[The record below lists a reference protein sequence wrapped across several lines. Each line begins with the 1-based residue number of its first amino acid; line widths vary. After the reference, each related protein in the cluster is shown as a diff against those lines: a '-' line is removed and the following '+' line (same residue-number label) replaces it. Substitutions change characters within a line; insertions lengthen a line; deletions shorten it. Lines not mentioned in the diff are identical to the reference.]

1 MAVVQISK
9 IQVRRGK
16 KNSNTGVPQLSSAEF
31 AWAVDS
37 QELYIGNGSVAEGA
51 PEVGNTKILTEHD
64 NLLEFASSYQFGSD
78 ELSITDSVSRS
89 LGDKIDEIEVSVV
102 DFGAVGD
109 GSTDNVT
116 AFELAFQ
123 QLFNNSDENFRKV
136 LKIPNGEYLFTQDLD
151 IPSNAIIRGE
161 NRDQVILTI
170 NSNDINFTTNN
181 GLSFAN
187 FTSSNLAENI
197 HLSNFTISRTTGQL
211 NISGVQNSKLE
222 SLNFTGTYQLTD
234 PLSNIA
240 NQTGAI
246 FWDNNLI
253 GTRTT
258 NITVENCSFK
268 NNTVS
273 IVCNQIAVFDTQIFI
288 KNCDFEINDTA
299 IYVQGVPQQGNN
311 WVIYDCRFEEIA
323 GRVLLTTAGTGTKMQ
338 KCTMT
343 NCGNGTGD
351 ASAPLTSLIS
361 FGEYRNNILLDCSSN
376 RQQQAGFTE
385 TLNTPYIPE
394 VENGDL
400 VSFID
405 RNYVELSLSDSFTPF
420 AVFSSE
426 SKLTKINYTLRLN
439 NERRTGVLT
448 LMVDENSTVVT
459 VSDNYSYSSLTASS
473 ASGLVTTAFEFSA
486 ILADNDGDSGTDTII
501 LQYKNP
507 IATGYSGVISF
518 DVSYG
523 V

>member
-37 QELYIGNGSVAEGA
+37 QELYIGNGSVSEGA

-64 NLLEFASSYQFGSD
+64 NLLEFASSYQFGSN
-78 ELSITDSVSRS
+78 EFSITESVSRP
-89 LGDKIDEIEVSVV
+89 LGDKIDEIEVSVI

-109 GSTDNVT
+109 GSTDNVA

-123 QLFNNSDENFRKV
+123 QLFNNPDENFRKV
-136 LKIPNGEYLFTQDLD
+136 LKIPNGEYLFTQDLE
-151 IPSNAIIRGE
+151 IPSNACIKGE
-161 NRDQVILTI
+161 NKEHVILNI
-170 NSNDINFTTNN
+170 AGNDINFVTNN
-181 GLSFAN
+181 GLSFSN

-197 HLSNFTISRTTGQL
+197 RLSDFTILRTTGQL
-211 NISGVQNSKLE
+211 NLSGVQNSKIK
-222 SLNFTGTYQLTD
+222 NVTFVGNYQLTD
-234 PLSNIA
+234 PLVNVA
-240 NQTGAI
+240 NQPGAI
-246 FWDNNLI
+246 FWQNNLI

-258 NITVENCSFK
+258 NVTIEECNFK
-268 NNTVS
+268 NNLIS
-273 IVCNQIAVFDTQIFI
+273 IVSNQIAVFDTQIFI
-288 KNCDFEINDTA
+288 KKCNFEIGDTA
-299 IYVQGVPQQGNN
+299 IYIQGVPQQGNN
-311 WVIYDCRFEEIA
+311 WLIYDCLFEEIA
-323 GRVLLTTAGTGTKMQ
+323 GRVLLTTAGIGTKVQ
-338 KCTMT
+338 KCSMI
-343 NCGNGTGD
+343 NCGNGAGD
-351 ASAPLTSLIS
+351 ASAPLTSLVS
-361 FGEYRNNILLDCSSN
+361 FGQYRNNILLDCSSN

-385 TLNTPYIPE
+385 TINTPYIPE
-394 VENGDL
+394 VENADL
-400 VSFID
+400 VNFID

-473 ASGLVTTAFEFSA
+473 AAGLVTTAFEFSA
-486 ILADNDGDSGTDTII
+486 VLADNDDDSGIETII

-507 IATGYSGVISF
+507 IATGFSGVISF